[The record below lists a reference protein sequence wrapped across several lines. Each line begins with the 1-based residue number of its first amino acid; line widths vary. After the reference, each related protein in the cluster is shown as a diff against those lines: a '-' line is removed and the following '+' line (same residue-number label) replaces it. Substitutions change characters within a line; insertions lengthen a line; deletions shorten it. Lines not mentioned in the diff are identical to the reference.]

1 MKHFQRRQRSKRCL
15 CANLLPR
22 LTSLSY
28 SFRVQV
34 SRFEKKIQRRQ
45 RAVYY
50 RGIKHSAVSVRISHQ
65 GQLVDF
71 DDVLRPVLEDVQRD
85 GKGGQLVLGLG
96 VKLDSSYFEAGRT
109 LED

>member
-1 MKHFQRRQRSKRCL
+1 M
-15 CANLLPR
+15 
-22 LTSLSY
+22 
-28 SFRVQV
+28 
-34 SRFEKKIQRRQ
+34 
-45 RAVYY
+45 
-50 RGIKHSAVSVRISHQ
+50 
-65 GQLVDF
+65 DF